1 MRYEHK
7 DMVRTRVTLQQSTS
21 AVTFTVTLYIYECLL
36 LTSISKV
43 SFPYTSYSTLF
54 DPIPPYLFIPYTLQS
69 TLYTLRLYIPTFL
82 HSPTPLPPHT
92 HTLHPYTPPLHP
104 YTPTHLSYTYT
115 LVTRGFLKRR
125 SPRGLSSGIVFLSHL
140 RVNLTQ

>member
-82 HSPTPLPPHT
+82 HSSDPRVPQTEVAQR
-92 HTLHPYTPPLHP
+92 
-104 YTPTHLSYTYT
+104 S
-115 LVTRGFLKRR
+115 FLWD
-125 SPRGLSSGIVFLSHL
+125 SISLASSGQSYSIGVGGRYAEVPMPGPTTRTPIDFDTLPV
-140 RVNLTQ
+140 R